1 MPNSPLPAGTVF
13 LLDMLQKK
21 RALLFRSASREIVC
35 RELREVP
42 DFLREVETARAQG
55 AHVAGFLAYELGYA
69 FEPKLRERWQRTGDL
84 LGWFGVYDAP
94 ETLSLSDAEDL
105 LAAAAGNKTSSLGP
119 PEFDMTSDQY
129 GDAFAKVRDHLAKG
143 DIFQVNLTIRASLR
157 HEGSPEALFLRL
169 MRNQPVA
176 HAAYLHLEDRA
187 VLSLSPELFL
197 EREGKILRTRPMK
210 GTAPRGLDEDGDQR
224 IACDLASDPK
234 QRAENTMIVD
244 LMRNDLSRISVPGSV
259 QVTKLCDVERY
270 QSLFQMTSTIEAE
283 LEEDVEFS
291 RIIENLFP
299 CGSITGAPKLSAMLI
314 ADRLETSPRGIY
326 TGSIGHIEPSGDFAF
341 NVAIRTLDLRKD
353 GRCIAGTG
361 SGVVFDS
368 GAGPEYDECKL
379 KLSFISRETKSFELL
394 ETLAW
399 MPNEG
404 FVLLERHLAR
414 LASSARYFAY
424 DFDRERLCAEL
435 TRRAE
440 GWSGPQRIRVLLGK
454 DGGVSISAAPLVSAS
469 DNTVWHVRIASQRT
483 RSDDV
488 FLYHKTTNR
497 AFYDDTR
504 QQMAAE
510 SGCDEVLFVN
520 EAGYLTEGSFTSLF
534 VAQNGRLLTPGLRHG
549 LLPGTFRAGLLEQ
562 GIAVEADLRRED
574 LGGAKVFVGNSV
586 RGLIPVTV
594 IS

>member
-1 MPNSPLPAGTVF
+1 MPNSFLPAGAVL

-21 RALLFRSASREIVC
+21 KALLFRGARREIAC
-35 RELREVP
+35 RELEEVP
-42 DFLREVETARAQG
+42 DFLSQVEAARRQG
-55 AHVAGFLAYELGYA
+55 AYLAGFLAYELGFA

-84 LGWFGVYDAP
+84 LGWFGVYEEP
-94 ETLSLSDAEDL
+94 ETLSLSEAEDM
-105 LAAAAGNKTSSLGP
+105 LAAAAGGRTSSLGA

-129 GDAFAKVRDHLAKG
+129 GGAFGKVRDHLAKG

-157 HEGSPEALFLRL
+157 HEGSPEAAFLRL

-176 HAAYLHLEDRA
+176 HAAFLHLEDRA

-210 GTAPRGLDEDGDQR
+210 GTAPRGLDEDGDLR
-224 IACDLASDPK
+224 IAHELASDPK

-270 QSLFQMTSTIEAE
+270 QSLHQMTSTIEAE
-283 LEEDVEFS
+283 LEPETDFP

-314 ADRLETSPRGIY
+314 ANQLETSPRGVY

-341 NVAIRTLDLRKD
+341 NVAIRTLDMRKD

-399 MPNEG
+399 TPDEG
-404 FVLLERHLAR
+404 FLLLDRHLAR

-424 DFDRERLCAEL
+424 KFDQDALYSELKRL
-435 TRRAE
+435 
-440 GWSGPQRIRVLLGK
+440 GGSWFGPQRVRVLVGR
-454 DGGVSISAAPLVSAS
+454 DGGCGITAAPLAPAG
-469 DNTVWHVRIASQRT
+469 DKKVWHVRIASQRT
-483 RSDDV
+483 RSGDV

-497 AFYDDTR
+497 AFYDETR
-504 QQMAAE
+504 QQMA
-510 SGCDEVLFVN
+510 SDTGCDEVLF
-520 EAGYLTEGSFTSLF
+520 ESESGFLTEGSFTTLF
-534 VAQNGRLLTPGLRHG
+534 VARKGRLLTPGLRHG

-562 GIAVEADLRRED
+562 GIAVEADLQRED
-574 LGGAKVFVGNSV
+574 LIGAKVFVGNSV

-594 IS
+594 VG